1 MGVKGV
7 MQRVLPG
14 RRRRSADA
22 TTQDLSVDADA
33 APSTPPAEEEAP
45 ASPQYALDEKFSPG
59 SSGVA
64 GGVGHEAALTVG
76 CFDVF
81 HRGHKALID
90 RLMAMGDVISV
101 GCVLTL
107 STSANASNL
116 PLTRSNFFSNDCL
129 EAQRLGAY
137 LLGFGWAL
145 WRLATDLGTNVRLS

>member
-22 TTQDLSVDADA
+22 DTVQVLP

-64 GGVGHEAALTVG
+64 GGGGHEAALTVG

-101 GCVLTL
+101 GCVLAPT
-107 STSANASNL
+107 TTANASNL
-116 PLTRSNFFSNDCL
+116 PLTRSKFYSNDGL
-129 EAQRLGAY
+129 WPATRS
-137 LLGFGWAL
+137 LLDWVWVGRVW
-145 WRLATDLGTNVRLS
+145 LATSPGPRHVRLP